1 MKKIIVASAVGAA
14 VIVLFAVAAVRW
26 APWSGADDTGLL
38 MASGTVEATEVR
50 MTFRMAGTLAKR
62 WVREGDSVSVGQSIA
77 QLDKREA
84 EARLREA
91 EAAVAVA
98 RAELAERTAGYRA
111 EEIAAARAAVQEA
124 GVNFERLRG
133 EAARSRSLFDAQ
145 AISRE
150 QRDMDVAAAEMAAA
164 KLASTREHLAMLQ
177 AGYRPEQ
184 IDAARARL
192 HQAEARQASTQILLD
207 DATVTSPI
215 EGVVTR
221 THAEVGE
228 TLAAGRTVATLA
240 ELRAPWIRVYIPEVD
255 IGRIRLGAGARVRID
270 SYPDREFAGTV
281 TFVASEAEF
290 TPKNVQ
296 TQEERVKLVFAVD
309 VRVDNPEGILK
320 PGMPA
325 DVYIDVR

>member
-1 MKKIIVASAVGAA
+1 MKKIIVASVVGAA
-14 VIVLFAVAAVRW
+14 VIALSAVAAVRW

-50 MTFRMAGTLAKR
+50 MTFRMAGTLANR
-62 WVREGDSVSVGQSIA
+62 WVREGDSVSVGQPIA

-91 EAAVAVA
+91 GAAVAVA
-98 RAELAERTAGYRA
+98 RAELAEHTAGYRA

-124 GVNFERLRG
+124 RVNFDRLRG
-133 EAARSRSLFDAQ
+133 EAARSQSLFDAQ

-150 QRDMDVAAAEMAAA
+150 QRDLDVAAAEMAAA
-164 KLASTREHLAMLQ
+164 RLASAREHLAMLQ

-192 HQAEARQASTQILLD
+192 HQAEARQASAQILLD